1 MAKAAKKRKPVKKT
15 PAKKKAAT
23 RKLKEKA
30 IAKGQAIAPPSEQP
44 KPTGRPEIYTPD
56 IADKLCEEIS
66 TSSKSLKTIC
76 AMDGMPSVRT
86 VLRWLR
92 EDKGGEEDKSKG
104 FCVQYAR
111 AKEEQADFL
120 TEEMID
126 IADDGS
132 NDFMTI
138 TKGDISYEVEN
149 KEWTSRSKLRVE
161 TRKWAASK
169 LKPKKYG
176 DKLDIGMRGKDG
188 NLVDPP
194 PAVNITVAPIEIP
207 IAEKE
212 E

>member
-1 MAKAAKKRKPVKKT
+1 MAKAAKKKKPAKKT
-15 PAKKKAAT
+15 PSKKKAAT
-23 RKLKEKA
+23 GKGKVRTTAKA
-30 IAKGQAIAPPSEQP
+30 QTIPPGLTEP
-44 KPTGRPEIYTPD
+44 KPTGRPEIYTPEL
-56 IADKLCEEIS
+56 ADRLCEEIS

-92 EDKGGEEDKSKG
+92 EDKGGEENKTKG
-104 FCVQYAR
+104 FCAQYAR
-111 AKEEQADFL
+111 AKEEQADYL

-126 IADDGS
+126 IADNGS

-176 DKLDIGMRGKDG
+176 DKLDLGMRGKDG
-188 NLVDPP
+188 ELMDLP
-194 PAVNITVAPIEIP
+194 PALNIIVAPIEIP